1 MEIIK
6 SKTGDTLQLRLV
18 GRLDTITAP
27 SLEKMLDEEL
37 PSLNEL
43 IFELEALE
51 YISSAGLRIFLLTQK
66 RINRENK
73 KMLVRNATGEIV
85 EAFRITG
92 FAGFL
97 TIE

>member
-6 SKTGDTLQLRLV
+6 SKTGDILQLRLV

-73 KMLVRNATGEIV
+73 KMLVRNATGEIM